1 MNDRLPYDVS
11 RCHGFKD
18 NPLCI
23 VCLRR
28 QAGNPIRQSYI
39 IMREEP
45 KTECSSQI
53 IKKVVL

>member
-1 MNDRLPYDVS
+1 MNDRLPYDIS
-11 RCHGFKD
+11 RCRGFED

-45 KTECSSQI
+45 KQFCDLQI
-53 IKKVVL
+53 IKRVVL